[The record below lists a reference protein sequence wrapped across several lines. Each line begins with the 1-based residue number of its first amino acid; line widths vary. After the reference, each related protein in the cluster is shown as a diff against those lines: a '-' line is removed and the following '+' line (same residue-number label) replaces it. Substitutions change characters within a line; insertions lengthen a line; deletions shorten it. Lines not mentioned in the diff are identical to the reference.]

1 MARLALQFLAFACFV
16 VVVFVLVKFLRDD
29 AVTRRLN
36 ELEKG
41 DAFDGL
47 AGSDNAGAAEG
58 ARSKLNLRV
67 PQRVRSSIAES
78 GVMLRV
84 DEFVLG
90 WIALTVL
97 PAMLCFFITNNPV
110 YSVGLAFVGGFAPP
124 LYIGML
130 KKRRLSLFSTQLGD
144 ALMLMSNGLR
154 AGFSFEQVMESVC
167 RDMPEPISQEFNRAV
182 REMKM
187 GTSLE
192 DALTAVS
199 DRMSNLDMQL
209 LTSAVMVQRKVGGNL
224 AEILDNISDTI
235 RARIKLRRNIK
246 TLTAQGRFS
255 GYIVGLLPVGS
266 FILISIYNPSY
277 LTIYFTTML
286 GAIILVIAAVLEVTA
301 FLIIRKMV
309 SLGLD

>member
-47 AGSDNAGAAEG
+47 AGPDNAGAAEG

-97 PAMLCFFITNNPV
+97 PSMLCFFITNNPV

-199 DRMSNLDMQL
+199 ERMSNLDMQL

-235 RARIKLRRNIK
+235 RARIKLRRNIR

-255 GYIVGLLPVGS
+255 GYIVGLLPVAS
-266 FILISIYNPSY
+266 FVLISIYNPSY

-309 SLGLD
+309 NLGLD

>member
-1 MARLALQFLAFACFV
+1 
-16 VVVFVLVKFLRDD
+16 
-29 AVTRRLN
+29 
-36 ELEKG
+36 
-41 DAFDGL
+41 
-47 AGSDNAGAAEG
+47 
-58 ARSKLNLRV
+58 
-67 PQRVRSSIAES
+67 
-78 GVMLRV
+78 
-84 DEFVLG
+84 
-90 WIALTVL
+90 
-97 PAMLCFFITNNPV
+97 
-110 YSVGLAFVGGFAPP
+110 
-124 LYIGML
+124 
-130 KKRRLSLFSTQLGD
+130 
-144 ALMLMSNGLR
+144 
-154 AGFSFEQVMESVC
+154 MESVC

-199 DRMSNLDMQL
+199 ERMSNLDMQL

-235 RARIKLRRNIK
+235 RARIKLRRNIR

-255 GYIVGLLPVGS
+255 GYIVGLLPVAS
-266 FILISIYNPSY
+266 FVLISIYNPSY

-309 SLGLD
+309 NLGLD